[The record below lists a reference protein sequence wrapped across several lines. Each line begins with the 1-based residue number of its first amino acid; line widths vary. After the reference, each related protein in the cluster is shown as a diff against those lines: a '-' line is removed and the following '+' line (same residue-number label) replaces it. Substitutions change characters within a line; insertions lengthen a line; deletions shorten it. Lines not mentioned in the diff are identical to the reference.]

1 MPPAQA
7 LVTTRP
13 LSDADDCHPTL
24 NLSYPI
30 LSLSFIFISGSF
42 LAFRSIIRC
51 RRPIHDNA
59 QLCTAFGLPASPSNE
74 ERKVRKQASFAPTVS
89 TLAAQST
96 IVASSHLRLN
106 VIPEIEPSSTVG
118 RSMNFLCRGLE
129 RSLSWG
135 RATVDLFSLAVSGR
149 VFSLVSRL
157 RQQPIDSN
165 EKEDAGHPQHISDP
179 TDSMADTDDPEPDI
193 REPDTINIPQIL
205 SSLHSTNDSQFKTEI
220 PALPFIILSLPSN
233 DDLVEDP
240 PPPVALDEDF
250 LSPDGTFRSTG
261 LPVLATVDTRD
272 LNDAIHPVLVSH
284 LRERRKRPISFPSP
298 NVLAT
303 PGMAYWPR
311 WF

>member
-7 LVTTRP
+7 LVTTQP
-13 LSDADDCHPTL
+13 FSDDCHPAL

-42 LAFRSIIRC
+42 LALRSIIRR

-59 QLCTAFGLPASPSNE
+59 RLCTAFGLPAFPSNE
-74 ERKVRKQASFAPTVS
+74 ERRVRKQASFAPTVS

-96 IVASSHLRLN
+96 IVASSPLHLN
-106 VIPEIEPSSTVG
+106 VIPEIEPSSIVG
-118 RSMNFLCRGLE
+118 RSMNCICQGLK
-129 RSLSWG
+129 RPLSWG
-135 RATVDLFSLAVSGR
+135 RATIDLFSLAASTR
-149 VFSLVSRL
+149 VFSLFSSP
-157 RQQPIDSN
+157 RQQPIGSN
-165 EKEDAGHPQHISDP
+165 EKEDAEHPQHLSDL
-179 TDSMADTDDPEPDI
+179 TDPMADTDDPEPDI
-193 REPDTINIPQIL
+193 RVPDTISIPQIL
-205 SSLHSTNDSQFKTEI
+205 HSVHSTNDSQFKTDI

-233 DDLVEDP
+233 DELVEDP
-240 PPPVALDEDF
+240 PPPVSLDEDL

-261 LPVLATVDTRD
+261 FPVLAAVDTHD
-272 LNDAIHPVLVSH
+272 LDDAIRPVLASR
-284 LRERRKRPISFPSP
+284 LRERRKRPMSLPSP

>member
-7 LVTTRP
+7 LVTTQP
-13 LSDADDCHPTL
+13 FSDDCHPTL

-30 LSLSFIFISGSF
+30 LSLSFIFVSGLF
-42 LAFRSIIRC
+42 IVFRSIIRR

-59 QLCTAFGLPASPSNE
+59 HFCTTFGLPAFPSNE
-74 ERKVRKQASFAPTVS
+74 EWRVRKQASFAPTVS

-96 IVASSHLRLN
+96 IVASSPLHLN

-129 RSLSWG
+129 RSLSLG
-135 RATVDLFSLAVSGR
+135 RATIGLFSLTVSTR
-149 VFSLVSRL
+149 VSSLFSSL
-157 RQQPIDSN
+157 RRQPIGSN
-165 EKEDAGHPQHISDP
+165 EKAGRGHPQHLSDL

-193 REPDTINIPQIL
+193 RIPDMIHIPQTL
-205 SSLHSTNDSQFKTEI
+205 HLVHSTNDSQFKTEI
-220 PALPFIILSLPSN
+220 PVLPFIILSLPSN

-240 PPPVALDEDF
+240 PPPISLDEDL

-261 LPVLATVDTRD
+261 FPVLAPVDRHD
-272 LNDAIHPVLVSH
+272 LDDAIRPALASR
-284 LRERRKRPISFPSP
+284 LRERRKRPISLPSP
-298 NVLAT
+298 SVLAT